1 MTGLREQKKQQT
13 RDAIVAV
20 ASKLF
25 GKQGFQATTM
35 EEIAAGA
42 GVSAGTLY
50 NYFGT
55 KNTLL
60 LAHLESRVDDMTE
73 TGSALLAA
81 PPPDVVAAVQ
91 ALTRLY
97 LDRFISLERELLRE
111 VMAAS
116 FGSTSELLPELMR
129 LDELLFHQ
137 LETLLGHFAEAEDL
151 QAGVDVSEAA
161 TALYSLFATQLIMY
175 VSVEAMTPTAL
186 RRAMARQIE
195 IVFTGLRA
203 QER

>member
-1 MTGLREQKKQQT
+1 MTGLRERKKQQT
-13 RDAIVAV
+13 RDAIVAE
-20 ASKLF
+20 AGRLF
-25 GKQGFQATTM
+25 GEQGFQATTM
-35 EEIAAGA
+35 EEIAQAA

-55 KNTLL
+55 KNTVL
-60 LAHLESRVDDMTE
+60 LAHIESRVADMTE
-73 TGSALLAA
+73 TGTALLAT
-81 PPPDVVAAVQ
+81 PPPDVVSAVQ

-97 LDRFISLERELLRE
+97 LDSFVSLERELLRE

-129 LDELLFHQ
+129 LDELLLHQ
-137 LETLLGHFAEAEDL
+137 LETLLGHFAEAGDL
-151 QAGVDVSEAA
+151 QAGVDVAEAA
-161 TALYSLFATQLIMY
+161 IALYSLFATQLIMY

-186 RRAMARQIE
+186 RRAVASQIE

>member
-1 MTGLREQKKQQT
+1 VTGLREQKKQQT
-13 RDAIVAV
+13 HDAIVA
-20 ASKLF
+20 AAGGLF
-25 GKQGFQATTM
+25 GRQGFQATTM

-60 LAHLESRVDDMTE
+60 LAHIESRVADMTE
-73 TGSALLAA
+73 TGTALLAA
-81 PPPDVVAAVQ
+81 PPSDVVTAVQ

-97 LDRFISLERELLRE
+97 LDSFVSLERELLRE

-129 LDELLFHQ
+129 LDELLLHQ
-137 LETLLGHFAEAEDL
+137 LETLLGHFGEAGGL
-151 QAGVDVSEAA
+151 QAGVDVAEAA
-161 TALYSLFATQLIMY
+161 IALYSLFATQLIMY

>member
-1 MTGLREQKKQQT
+1 MTGLRERKKQQT
-13 RDAIVAV
+13 RDAIVAE
-20 ASKLF
+20 AGRLF
-25 GKQGFQATTM
+25 GEQGFQATTM
-35 EEIAAGA
+35 EEIAQAA

-55 KNTLL
+55 KNTVL
-60 LAHLESRVDDMTE
+60 LAHIESRVADMTE
-73 TGSALLAA
+73 TGTALLAT
-81 PPPDVVAAVQ
+81 PPPDVVSAVQ

-97 LDRFISLERELLRE
+97 LDSFVSLERELLRE

-129 LDELLFHQ
+129 LDELLLHQ
-137 LETLLGHFAEAEDL
+137 LETLLVHFAEAGDL
-151 QAGVDVSEAA
+151 QAGVDVAEAA
-161 TALYSLFATQLIMY
+161 IALYSLFATQLIMY
-175 VSVEAMTPTAL
+175 VSVEAMTATAL
-186 RRAMARQIE
+186 RRAVASQIE

>member
-1 MTGLREQKKQQT
+1 MTGLRERKKQQT
-13 RDAIVAV
+13 RDAIVA
-20 ASKLF
+20 AAGTLF
-25 GKQGFQATTM
+25 GRQGFGATTM

-60 LAHLESRVDDMTE
+60 LAHIESRVADMTE
-73 TGSALLAA
+73 TGSALLTA
-81 PPPDVVAAVQ
+81 PPPDVVKAVQ

-111 VMAAS
+111 VIAAS
-116 FGSTSELLPELMR
+116 FGSTSEILPELIR
-129 LDELLFHQ
+129 LDELLLHQ
-137 LETLLGHFAEAEDL
+137 LEALLSHFANAGDL

-161 TALYSLFATQLIMY
+161 IALYSLFATQLIMY
-175 VSVEAMTPTAL
+175 VGVEAMTPTAL
-186 RRAMARQIE
+186 RRAVARQIE